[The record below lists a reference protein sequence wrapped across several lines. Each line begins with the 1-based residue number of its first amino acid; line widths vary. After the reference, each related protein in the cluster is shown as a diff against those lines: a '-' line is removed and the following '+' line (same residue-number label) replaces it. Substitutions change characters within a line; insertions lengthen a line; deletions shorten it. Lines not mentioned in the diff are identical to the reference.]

1 MDLRQLGTLVAIADH
16 GSFSAAARA
25 LFTVQSNVSAHIAKL
40 ERELGAVLIERSTG
54 ELTTEGNLVV
64 ERARRI
70 LHDIDDIASEIAS
83 LDRRVS
89 GEVRIGVIG
98 TVARWLMPGLLLR
111 IGRTHPLVQ
120 TVVSEGS
127 TSALLPNVL
136 SGLLHAAIVHLPVDE
151 PELDV
156 EPLFEEGLVLLS
168 PLGHPLAE
176 ATDVTMADL
185 ADHSLLLPP
194 VGSALRR
201 ILDRAAAEV
210 GVVLRSQT
218 EADGVRLLAT
228 LAVEGH
234 GPAIV
239 PTTAIDRADGD
250 SIRIATVDGLPQ
262 RTVGWVRRRRP
273 NPSPATA
280 GVRSVLHETLSEL
293 VPEQVG
299 VHTLG

>member
-1 MDLRQLGTLVAIADH
+1 MDLRQLATLVAIADH
-16 GSFSAAARA
+16 GTFSAAARA
-25 LFTVQSNVSAHIAKL
+25 LFTVQSNVSAHIGKL

-54 ELTTEGNLVV
+54 ALTAEGALVV

-70 LHDIDDIASEIAS
+70 LHDIDDISSEIAS

-111 IGRTHPLVQ
+111 IGRVHPLVQ
-120 TVVSEGS
+120 AVVSEGS

-136 SGLLHAAIVHLPVDE
+136 SGLLNAAIVHLPVEDDE
-151 PELDV
+151 LSV
-156 EPLFEEGLVLLS
+156 EPLFDEGLVLLAPS
-168 PLGHPLAE
+168 GHPLAV
-176 ATDVTMADL
+176 ADDVTLEDL
-185 ADHSLLLPP
+185 AEHSLLLPP
-194 VGSALRR
+194 IGSALRR
-201 ILDRAAAEV
+201 ILDRSAGDA

-239 PTTAIDRADGD
+239 PATAIDRPDD
-250 SIRIATVDGLPQ
+250 PSIRISTVDGLPR

-273 NPSPATA
+273 NPSPATS
-280 GVRSVLHETLSEL
+280 GVRVVLDEVLDEL
-293 VPEQVG
+293 GPNQVG
-299 VHTLG
+299 VRLND